1 MKTSLPVTQRSE
13 PKAAPASHTEYA
25 WIAMVAGATLGAVV
39 GHLLWRKALF
49 GAVFAGTIGY
59 LVGALIDRAR
69 RK

>member
-1 MKTSLPVTQRSE
+1 
-13 PKAAPASHTEYA
+13 
-25 WIAMVAGATLGAVV
+25 MVAGATLGAVV